1 MKLLY
6 LTFQEDA
13 PLYLGVTRKI
23 RGQASA
29 FQKLGYEVTYP
40 LWREKTFCFCGE
52 DRHEVQIGPGRVMKQ
67 FFQIA
72 ADYVAA
78 HRFDVLYIRLDRIS
92 FDVIHLCKAARKAG
106 TRQIGVEIPN

>member
-29 FQKLGYEVTYP
+29 FQKLGYEVTYT

-67 FFQIA
+67 FSKLQ
-72 ADYVAA
+72 
-78 HRFDVLYIRLDRIS
+78 RTMWLRTGSTSCIS
-92 FDVIHLCKAARKAG
+92 AWTGSALM
-106 TRQIGVEIPN
+106 